1 MRKKI
6 NEKLSGLQNM
16 GKGSHISSGLADHL
30 SSCHVIFLNISQQ
43 AQTSIE
49 VGSLKSYLFELHGK
63 PYDK

>member
-1 MRKKI
+1 MQKKSMKNFQGYKI
-6 NEKLSGLQNM
+6 WEKAATYHRAWPITFPL
-16 GKGSHISSGLADHL
+16 
-30 SSCHVIFLNISQQ
+30 VIFLIISQQ